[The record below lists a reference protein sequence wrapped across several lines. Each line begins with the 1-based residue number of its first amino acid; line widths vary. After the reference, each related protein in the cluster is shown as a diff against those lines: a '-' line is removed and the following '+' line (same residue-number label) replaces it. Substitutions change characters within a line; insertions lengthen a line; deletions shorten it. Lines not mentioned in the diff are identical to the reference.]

1 MRKKFPESPGVSG
14 TNPASERQNA
24 PPAGIPR
31 VVEKPIASSSLPSHL
46 SSREQEA
53 VRTLN
58 REIVGCT
65 RCRLALTRTHAVPGE
80 GPPGSRLFFIGEAP
94 GKNEDLTG
102 RPFVGRAG
110 AILDD
115 LLSSI
120 GLERSS
126 VFITSILKCRPPEN
140 RNPGKDEIAACAGY
154 LCRQIDLFSPELIV
168 PMGRL
173 ASAWIFSR
181 FDIPSAP
188 ISSIHGKLFHAVT
201 PRQKLLI
208 IPVYHPAAM
217 THNPLLKGA
226 LFEDFKVIGELLGTM
241 ESSGRNAQGWD
252 EQLSGE

>member
-1 MRKKFPESPGVSG
+1 M
-14 TNPASERQNA
+14 
-24 PPAGIPR
+24 
-31 VVEKPIASSSLPSHL
+31 
-46 SSREQEA
+46 EQEA

-58 REIVGCT
+58 RDIVTCT
-65 RCRLALTRTHAVPGE
+65 RCRLALTRINAVPGE
-80 GPPGSRLFFIGEAP
+80 GPGDSQLFFIGEAP
-94 GKNEDLTG
+94 GKNEDITG

-126 VFITSILKCRPPEN
+126 VFITSIIKCRPPEN

-154 LCRQIDLFSPELIV
+154 LCRQIDHFSPELIV

-173 ASAWIFSR
+173 ASVWIFSR
-181 FDIPSAP
+181 FGIPYAP
-188 ISSIHGKLFHAVT
+188 ISSIHGKIFHAAT
-201 PRQKLLI
+201 PRKKLVI

-226 LFEDFKVIGELLGTM
+226 LFEDFKVIGEMLGTK
-241 ESSGRNAQGWD
+241 EIRGRNAKGMN
-252 EQLSGE
+252 EQPLW